1 MVQSNKKF
9 KKGFTMVELMVVLA
23 ITAILAAL
31 VGGGLIGYIRLARF
45 EKNEAN
51 ARTLFQAA
59 QIALTHMDTAGELDD
74 FRAQV
79 RDVGDV
85 GTHFTDTTNHTQAE
99 LDELNSNIYA
109 LYYDKTAD
117 DTSNNQLVHNLLDEY
132 IYDESLLDASVCIE
146 IDAAS
151 GQVYSVFYDTNSDK
165 LRFTDSTGQTNIIDR
180 SYSHRRNDS
189 LVGYYS
195 AEDRV
200 NVVELQQTRLKVK
213 NPRLSNTE
221 TLTLSWDGDENRDT
235 QVQYIA
241 KAYSA
246 VGNKLLFEIEIKLP
260 GNKTEQITEL
270 HTKIYGENE
279 TITKE
284 TDLSYPLSY
293 NKGSF
298 VLTLDAMASADLL
311 RACENDKDTADTSLF
326 SIIRLLPDNTEPQ
339 DFYITMQAQ
348 PREGYNDNYT
358 ASTEVKTNT
367 ENTLFA
373 EKSTAKKAE
382 LKYYRHLYNTRWV
395 DENGWKVTGDA
406 TYTMTPQGF
415 GVSVLN
421 WTAGSVTVYCP
432 NDEPNGKP
440 VAKVPSTENPVAWP
454 TIPKLSDR
462 ITLNGSNLTLA
473 NLQLRGT
480 SVSATGKQKD
490 DSLLDCYIGL
500 VGENNGTL
508 KNITLRDVDLQVNA
522 EVIPVEQAA
531 AGTTLKLT
539 DTTVLR
545 ALDDQNTEY
554 RGGVRAVG
562 ALCGVNTGTLEN
574 CSLTHGLNNA
584 LKSQVLAM
592 LSFDKTATVTA
603 REEEK
608 RQVNNKE
615 YTYYTNEPRGIGGL
629 VGVAIPKDETST
641 GVTAANLEVASNVT
655 VAGLLQDKATTTAN
669 NTTVKDKARYTAAA
683 AEPGTTTETVWRSV
697 GVGGVFGTLDAAGLI
712 TADQTN
718 ADAAIKNAAA
728 VTGNGFVGGIAGNIY
743 NSAAMPATVT
753 GLANTGTVSAGA
765 TYQGSTE
772 GGSRVL
778 GQFFGGLAGYTQNV
792 KLTGCTSSTRSNL
805 TGTSLTSQIQKGYD
819 ANGIIQESSPLKG
832 DFVGG
837 LIGFGKN
844 ITLTNCSVQKG
855 YVLGR
860 TFVGG
865 IAGGFTGS
873 SLEVTGGTNAS
884 YVFGNR
890 YVGGIVSVNGAGST
904 ISSMENTGL
913 VAGLGQNAAYVG
925 GIAGLNDATWGAT
938 GTATTTT
945 AAIKNCTNSMASDN
959 ATNSSRITLLKN
971 LSTYMVS
978 GKEETIYA
986 DFVGGLVGSN
996 GTNAVLTW
1004 DGTATTVS
1012 MGAVLYGKNYVGGV
1026 AGYNDATA
1034 QITNTKGDE
1043 LTVTGQVIGEAV
1055 AQTGTDGTTVYVGG
1069 KAVGGMVGLNMA
1081 PNLPKVNVKTS
1092 LVHGELCVGGV
1103 IGANMPV
1110 ASGANTFTVTSSN
1123 GTGTGNFATQTA
1135 NGRVEAEG
1143 LAGGIIGYNCLL
1155 SAAPEQITERILPS
1169 VDNNGGKLQIAAG
1182 SGLIYNTKDAVKF
1195 TGFAN
1200 QLNISANAY
1209 VGGIVGYNYGETKL
1223 IITGAQNGTQSNAAS
1238 TGRVSKYNNNGTLG
1252 GGVSLSA
1259 VKISDTSSFTL
1270 TKPNPSDSR
1279 TLADRA
1285 YFAGGIVGYAAQ
1297 YTTLDDCKNYGAVT
1311 HESVAGGITGWNDGI
1326 ITNSQ
1331 TYSALGSQQSGYQYL
1346 GGIAGVNNGK
1356 IKNSAMQ
1363 TNATARG
1370 SSLIG
1375 GVAGVNLPD
1384 AMITYITNSSLDYAV
1399 QADYCAGGITG
1410 MNCGTVTLGDTQL
1423 NVSVTA
1429 GSYAGGIAGSNNTRG
1444 TKPATIM
1451 GGKVGGAILASGNY
1465 AGGAAGANYAKISN
1479 VQLINGGY
1487 VRVNGRYAG
1496 GIAGNNE
1503 GGGMI
1508 ENCRNTAA
1516 AAANRYTVY
1525 ATNGY
1530 AGGISGTNTA
1540 QASIN
1545 NATVSKG
1552 VKVGVALGDASGFTP
1567 INNGTITGGSIAECE
1582 INATG
1587 ESIGA
1592 VAAINNSGA
1601 TIKDV
1606 TLTSKVKFNSK
1617 ATNVGGITGN
1627 NSGNVQNVTVR
1638 NGSLNLNGLTAN
1650 ADIVNLG
1657 GAVGTNS
1664 GEVKT
1669 ANVTL
1674 NVTDNLGKYVN
1685 LGGVVGSNSGTL
1697 DQCTYQGVLGTADTN
1712 NAGNIIN
1719 GATNTGDTVGGI
1731 VGLNG
1736 GKVTGCKVA
1745 SITLQVQGASAL
1757 SDSQTT
1763 EQKLSSAS
1771 HVGGIAGQNKGTVE
1785 SSYVAAT
1792 ANGGSIITAR
1802 FGFVGGIAGSN
1813 SGSITNSG
1821 AQGAFTANEGT
1832 ALVNQVNDWLDET
1845 NGDINAMVADMKNG
1859 GTGTYSALKGV
1870 DTVSESGYGYTKVYT
1885 DGLVKN
1891 DLLVGLRGRTL
1902 ANDKAGGY
1910 LGGIAGFNSV
1920 SGTMTNDATG
1930 KWFVYADNTTD
1941 DSKVGGMIG
1950 MNEATGDLNTLV
1962 NCAAV
1967 RRFTRTDE
1975 NPDGNTVERKNSNIA
1990 YVGGIIGV
1998 QQNTNDDKWV
2008 IRRCVNYGTVADSG
2022 SSYVGGIIASWLKN
2036 GGTIEKAFNFGN
2048 LSTNTNNGNDYGT
2061 VGGIVGYF
2069 DKPTPGGTANI
2080 MSCQNHGNILTVGA
2094 RGADT
2099 TGRGAN
2105 DIAGI
2110 LGKVLMASSDDYL
2123 RINIVDCVNGKVTL
2137 QCESLAA
2144 GIMGWLGPSSP
2155 SPDKV
2160 EVYIDRCRNYATD
2173 VEIKPKSNGKALFAG
2188 ICGNRGRNGYTKA
2201 ATTVTNCFALY
2212 KSSVSG
2218 ESGPIALDRGT
2229 YNSNHEHIVVYG
2241 NYFMDEDS
2249 FNTKYTK
2256 IFELL
2261 NKDKPRKETNPEN
2274 GKTWGTNYPNVYV
2287 QRSGTRLFAGV
2298 DKYTNRFFAAG
2309 MLDAAWNLNRIDTEF
2324 CYIVP
2329 RTNENGL
2336 DTIFRS
2342 DKGGATYQN
2351 KTIAAFVLWYDD
2363 NTQNE
2368 QNVQDKPDYG
2378 DITDEVI
2385 QNYYTQYLNV
2395 QPAGEVEHLAVK
2407 HQSEGAT
2414 IYGRYEVTWDAPV
2427 NNNLQ
2432 SVKYYK
2438 LTLYK
2443 VDENGDKTPLDGY
2456 KDIEVYGTRYLLD
2469 ADENLAKA
2477 IGSDAK
2483 FCVGVT
2489 AVNGV
2494 LKPGNEVYSNEVDF
2508 LRPLTT
2514 PKLEVRLEKKT
2525 TSGYKNVV
2533 GTEEK
2538 TLADQPYGQYL
2549 VLTNPEDYAALGN
2562 DWKVEAYLLDK
2573 PDAKI
2578 TLTADGL
2585 EQPILEGHGEATRLR
2600 ATATPTTTEAKAKWM
2615 DSQTYDEAIGVPK
2628 TYFDMSYKGGTDQ
2641 GNTGLVHGNAFNP
2654 DDASDPKGKPEIS
2667 GTTTDNFKI
2676 TVQMSF
2682 TIESYHPIKD
2692 TVPRYRVMLLGKYN
2706 GLETT
2711 ESGQPLKGQYITLKA
2726 VTKPVY
2732 GTDTEFVLDNLPDEA
2747 FDGTYTDLQV
2757 ISVPV
2762 DAGYS
2767 QVVTIWEATDAEA
2780 SAAIEARSGKN
2791 EPISWYDG
2799 IEIIR
2804 NTDGTFSYAHLT
2816 PLQFFAPDDPWGLGN
2831 NDKPKFVKWQIRQD
2845 KLNLNILT
2853 APTVSNVATGAIRD
2867 ADGANKLDYT
2877 FTWNQY
2883 KTAND
2888 TTPDTTQHDYDITL
2902 YGYSVQ
2908 PVKDANGE
2916 TKKDENGN
2924 DVTTDVKEKIE
2935 LKDGES
2941 LDKYVTFDSTTGTYT
2956 LKFCVDDVL
2965 ANGSAGWRY
2974 NKVQLH
2980 VTRVPNTNDNSE
2992 KNAVG
2997 AAGTADCAVMQRL
3010 AAVSIVDGISQVEDN
3025 NADALHYMVSWSA
3038 GTGNVASYTLYAEQK
3053 NDDAWTYLC
3062 KWEGI
3067 TETGYTVDLEQY
3079 QGEPLRFYVVAEG
3092 KEGDS
3097 FRSANGVSADAVI
3110 ANRTAAPTVSSASLS
3125 HGTPSQ
3131 EDFLNSETLTLNVSE
3146 NGAASYYYTG
3156 YLFKDVDDYKRIAK
3170 LAAAYQDSSK
3180 TPAEKAT
3187 ALTALQTALDG
3198 MLTDANDT
3206 DRVLRIIADDN
3217 KDGGEPT
3224 ATSTTDSASISISSS
3239 FTMKP
3244 EYARRWLLP
3253 ALRSMTPAGSS
3264 DAASNWYYYTAD
3276 ASTAAQNMQLPAIKL
3291 DAPKADNSRAEY
3303 TQEVNL
3309 YQNAPVDGARPSGK
3323 ETLTLTRRTVEWPIG
3338 NLYTSDNGETRSLTN
3353 RYQFTVKPYNE
3364 DDVPYTVT
3372 VTVNNQAYTDADGKE
3387 HPIGEIQKVE
3397 KTVGLAL
3404 TGEKA
3409 KPLTYEIPKTEADGR
3424 VWYDLSLLPTEVTA
3438 TDEND
3443 TVIAYSRSKVWTS
3456 RATRLTGK
3464 LVSSDTTSYYAVDVV
3479 PMLEFVQG
3487 TDSNV
3492 LRLTLPELLNQ
3503 PEGGSGELA
3512 KNTQTVTV
3520 KALPYKADNG
3530 EDDKTVA
3537 SEGTLVT
3544 VNAPQPTTQEATEPR
3559 LVVAVNDI
3567 TDEQT
3572 EPEIAVQAAP
3582 QPTVLMETAPVQ
3594 MKTPETAAPAEPEQT
3609 VQPPAEQPA
3618 A

>member
-99 LDELNSNIYA
+99 LDELNSDIYA

-311 RACENDKDTADTSLF
+311 RACENEKDTADTSLF
-326 SIIRLLPDNTEPQ
+326 SIIRLLPGNTEPQ

-395 DENGWKVTGDA
+395 DENGWKVTDGA

-508 KNITLRDVDLQVNA
+508 KNITLRDVDLQVNS
-522 EVIPVEQAA
+522 EVIPVEQAAA

-592 LSFDKTATVTA
+592 LSFDETATVTA
-603 REEEK
+603 REEGK
-608 RQVNNKE
+608 KQVNNKA

-669 NTTVKDKARYTAAA
+669 NTTVNDKARYTAAA
-683 AEPGTTTETVWRSV
+683 AEPGTKTETVWRSV

-712 TADQTN
+712 TAYQTN

-743 NSAAMPATVT
+743 NSAAKPATVT

-792 KLTGCTSSTRSNL
+792 NLTGCTSSTRSNL

-945 AAIKNCTNSMASDN
+945 ATIKNCTNSMASDN

-1081 PNLPKVNVKTS
+1081 PNLPMVNVKTS

-1110 ASGANTFTVTSSN
+1110 ASGANTFTVTSSK

-1155 SAAPEQITERILPS
+1155 SAAPAQITERILPS

-1182 SGLIYNTKDAVKF
+1182 SGLTYNTQGTVKF

-1223 IITGAQNGTQSNAAS
+1223 IITNATNGTQSNAAS

-1259 VKISDTSSFTL
+1259 FEISGITL
-1270 TKPNPSDSR
+1270 TQPNPSDSR

-1285 YFAGGIVGYAAQ
+1285 YFAGGIIGYAAQ
-1297 YTTLDDCKNYGAVT
+1297 NTTLQNCTNYGGVT
-1311 HESVAGGITGWNDGI
+1311 HESVAGGITGWNDGT

-1346 GGIAGVNNGK
+1346 GGIAGVNNGS
-1356 IKNSAMQ
+1356 IENSAMQ
-1363 TNATARG
+1363 TNATVRG
-1370 SSLIG
+1370 NSLIG
-1375 GVAGVNLPD
+1375 GVAGVNLPG
-1384 AMITYITNSSLDYAV
+1384 ATITYNNTNSLNYSV
-1399 QADYCAGGITG
+1399 QADYCAGGIAG
-1410 MNCGTVTLGDTQL
+1410 MNSGTVTLGNDTQL
-1423 NVSVTA
+1423 NVNVTA

-1444 TKPATIM
+1444 TNPATIM
-1451 GGKVGGAILASGNY
+1451 GGKVGGAILATGNY
-1465 AGGAAGANYAKISN
+1465 AGGAAGANYASISN
-1479 VQLINGGY
+1479 VQLVNGGY
-1487 VRVNGRYAG
+1487 VRVNGQYAG

-1503 GGGMI
+1503 GSGMI

-1516 AAANRYTVY
+1516 AAANRDTVY

-1540 QASIN
+1540 QASITR
-1545 NATVSKG
+1545 AQVSG
-1552 VKVGVALGDASGFTP
+1552 NVKVGVALGDASGVTP
-1567 INNGTITGGSIAECE
+1567 INNGTISGGSIAECE
-1582 INATG
+1582 ITATG

-1627 NSGNVQNVTVR
+1627 NSGNVQNVTVS
-1638 NGSLNLNGLTAN
+1638 NDSLNLNGLTAN
-1650 ADIVNLG
+1650 ADMVNLG

-1664 GEVKT
+1664 GGVKT

-1731 VGLNG
+1731 VGLND
-1736 GKVTGCKVA
+1736 GKVTGCTVA

-1845 NGDINAMVADMKNG
+1845 NGDINAMVADMKND

-1885 DGLVKN
+1885 DGLAKN
-1891 DLLVGLRGRTL
+1891 DLLVGLRGRTS
-1902 ANDKAGGY
+1902 ANDKSGGY

-1967 RRFTRTDE
+1967 RRFTRKNATDDDDTTNTE
-1975 NPDGNTVERKNSNIA
+1975 NKNIA

-2008 IRRCVNYGTVADSG
+2008 IRRCVNYGTVFDSG
-2022 SSYVGGIIASWLKN
+2022 SNFIGGIIASWLKN
-2036 GGTIEKAFNFGN
+2036 GGTIERSFNFGN
-2048 LSTNTNNGNDYGT
+2048 LCTNTNSGDESGT
-2061 VGGIVGYF
+2061 IGGIVGYF
-2069 DKPTPGGTANI
+2069 DKPTPGGTASI
-2080 MSCQNHGNILTVGA
+2080 LSCQNHGDIKSYGIWEETKKY
-2094 RGADT
+2094 
-2099 TGRGAN
+2099 GAN

-2110 LGKVLMASSDDYL
+2110 LGKVLMADGANDYL
-2123 RINIVDCVNGKVTL
+2123 RINIVDCVNGDVTME
-2137 QCESLAA
+2137 CESLAA
-2144 GIMGWLGPSSP
+2144 GIMGWLGPWGGGSVSN
-2155 SPDKV
+2155 PDKV
-2160 EVYIDRCRNYATD
+2160 EVYIDRCRNYATKID
-2173 VEIKPKSNGKALFAG
+2173 ISPKYPRSIIAG
-2188 ICGNRGRNGYTKA
+2188 ICGNRGSGSATTA
-2201 ATTVTNCFALY
+2201 STTVTNCFALY
-2212 KSSVSG
+2212 DQNGTTEYSNGHSAYLA
-2218 ESGPIALDRGT
+2218 PIATNRGRE
-2229 YNSNHEHIVVYG
+2229 NIVAYG
-2241 NYFMDEDS
+2241 NYYMNEDS
-2249 FNTKYTK
+2249 FQNDNTAALKN
-2256 IFELL
+2256 L
-2261 NKDKPRKETNPEN
+2261 KENAPSKMIVLN
-2274 GKTWGTNYPNVYV
+2274 GKTYGADYQPDNSYGT
-2287 QRSGTRLFAGV
+2287 QLFAGV
-2298 DKYTNRFFAAG
+2298 DLSITTAKNFYAAG
-2309 MLDAAWNLNRIDTEF
+2309 MLDGQKTGTIDTYN
-2324 CYIVP
+2324 CYIKP
-2329 RTNENGL
+2329 AIST
-2336 DTIFRS
+2336 DTSVSMATIYRE
-2342 DKGGATYQN
+2342 GGDFN
-2351 KTIAAFVLWYDD
+2351 KDVAKIPLWYTNSDD
-2363 NTQNE
+2363 IA
-2368 QNVQDKPDYG
+2368 DPSMG

-2385 QNYYTQYLNV
+2385 QDYYATYLNK
-2395 QPAGEVEHLAVK
+2395 QPAGQVRNVAVK
-2407 HQSEGAT
+2407 HSAGAT
-2414 IYGRYEVTWDAPV
+2414 IFGRYEVTWDAPDTAE
-2427 NNNLQ
+2427 Q
-2432 SVKYYK
+2432 AVKYYQ

-2443 VDENGDKTPLDGY
+2443 VTGTGNQTALEKY
-2456 KDIEVYGTRYLLD
+2456 KDIVVYGTRYLFD
-2469 ADENLAKA
+2469 ADDALAKA
-2477 IGSDAK
+2477 IGEDAK
-2483 FCVGVT
+2483 FCVGVK
-2489 AVNGV
+2489 AVNGN
-2494 LKPGNEVYSNEVDF
+2494 LDAGEEVYSDNVNF
-2508 LRPLTT
+2508 LRPLPT
-2514 PKLEVRLEKKT
+2514 PELEVRLEKKNT
-2525 TSGYKNVV
+2525 NG
-2533 GTEEK
+2533 
-2538 TLADQPYGQYL
+2538 QPYGQYV
-2549 VLTNPEDYAALGN
+2549 VLKNASAYKDINYTIT
-2562 DWKVEAYLLDK
+2562 AYLLNNADSK
-2573 PDAKI
+2573 V
-2578 TLTADGL
+2578 TLTAANPEAALWNGL
-2585 EQPILEGHGEATRLR
+2585 GEETNLR
-2600 ATATPTTTEAKAKWM
+2600 ATAEPTTDAAKAKWM
-2615 DSQTYDEAIGVPK
+2615 NSQTYDEKVGIPI
-2628 TYFDMSYKGGTDQ
+2628 TYSGT
-2641 GNTGLVHGNAFNP
+2641 NYGLVHGEAFALDRNGQYKT
-2654 DDASDPKGKPEIS
+2654 KGQPVIT
-2667 GTTTDNFKI
+2667 GTTTDDLKI
-2676 TVQMSF
+2676 TVTLSF
-2682 TIESYHPIKD
+2682 TADRIAGVTP
-2692 TVPRYRVMLLGKYN
+2692 TYRVMLLGQYTRDDKTI
-2706 GLETT
+2706 GTVTT
-2711 ESGQPLKGQYITLKA
+2711 SKRSLQNQYVTLA
-2726 VTKPVY
+2726 SVEKPVY
-2732 GTDTEFVLDNLPDEA
+2732 STDTEFVLDNLPDEA
-2747 FDGTYTDLQV
+2747 FDGTYTKLKV
-2757 ISVPV
+2757 VSVPV
-2762 DAGYS
+2762 NAGYS
-2767 QVVTIWEATDAEA
+2767 QVVTRWNISEDEAA
-2780 SAAIEARSGKN
+2780 AAISRSNATNPACWSEGL
-2791 EPISWYDG
+2791 
-2799 IEIIR
+2799 EIVR

-2816 PLQFFAPDDPWGLGN
+2816 PLQFFASDDDWGKK
-2831 NDKPKFVKWQIRQD
+2831 DITKKQIRSD
-2845 KLNLNILT
+2845 DLNLNILT
-2853 APTVSNVATGAIRD
+2853 APTVSDVAKGEIVNPNSD
-2867 ADGANKLDYT
+2867 NKLYYT
-2877 FTWNQY
+2877 FTWTQKN
-2883 KTAND
+2883 AD
-2888 TTPDTTQHDYDITL
+2888 STTPDTTQHNYDITL

-2908 PVKDANGE
+2908 PVKDDNGE

-2924 DVTTDVKEKIE
+2924 DVTTEVKEKIE
-2935 LKDGES
+2935 LKDGVS
-2941 LDKYVTFDSTTGTYT
+2941 LDKYVTFERKTGTYT

-2980 VTRVPNTNDNSE
+2980 VTRKPDETE
-2992 KNAVG
+2992 TGTIG

-3025 NADALHYMVSWSA
+3025 NADALHYTVSWSA

-3053 NDDAWTYLC
+3053 NDDAWTYLR

-3079 QGEPLRFYVVAEG
+3079 QGKPLRFYVVAEG

-3156 YLFKDVDDYKRIAK
+3156 YLFKDVADYERIAE

-3244 EYARRWLLP
+3244 EYACRWLLP

-3276 ASTAAQNMQLPAIKL
+3276 ASTDAKDMQLPAIKL

-3303 TQEVNL
+3303 TQEVKL
-3309 YQNAPVDGARPSGK
+3309 YQNAPVDGARLSGT

-3404 TGEKA
+3404 TGEEA

-3438 TDEND
+3438 TDENG
-3443 TVIAYSRSKVWTS
+3443 TVIGYSRSKVWTS

-3520 KALPYKADNG
+3520 KALPYKADNV
-3530 EDDKTVA
+3530 EDDKTVE

-3544 VNAPQPTTQEATEPR
+3544 VNAPQTTTQEATEPR

>member
-326 SIIRLLPDNTEPQ
+326 SIIRLLPGNTEPQ

-373 EKSTAKKAE
+373 EKSTAQKAE

-395 DENGWKVTGDA
+395 DENSWKVTGGA

-440 VAKVPSTENPVAWP
+440 AAKVPSTENPVAWP

-490 DSLLDCYIGL
+490 DNLLDCYIGL

-522 EVIPVEQAA
+522 EVIPVEQAAA

-592 LSFDKTATVTA
+592 LPFDETATVTA

-608 RQVNNKE
+608 KQVNNKE

-669 NTTVKDKARYTAAA
+669 NTTVNDKARYTAAA

-697 GVGGVFGTLDAAGLI
+697 GVGGVFGTLDAAGLK

-743 NSAAMPATVT
+743 NSAAKPATVT

-1081 PNLPKVNVKTS
+1081 PNLPMVNVKTS

-1110 ASGANTFTVTSSN
+1110 APDTNTFTVTSSK

-1182 SGLIYNTKDAVKF
+1182 SGLTYNTQGTVKF

-1223 IITGAQNGTQSNAAS
+1223 IITNATNGTQSNAAS

-1259 VKISDTSSFTL
+1259 FEISGITL
-1270 TKPNPSDSR
+1270 TQPNPSDSR

-1285 YFAGGIVGYAAQ
+1285 YFAGGIIGYAAQ
-1297 YTTLDDCKNYGAVT
+1297 NTTLQNCTNYGGVT
-1311 HESVAGGITGWNDGI
+1311 HESVAGGITGWNDGT

-1346 GGIAGVNNGK
+1346 GGIAGVNNGS
-1356 IKNSAMQ
+1356 IENSAMQ
-1363 TNATARG
+1363 TNATVRG
-1370 SSLIG
+1370 NSLIG
-1375 GVAGVNLPD
+1375 GVAGVNLPG
-1384 AMITYITNSSLDYAV
+1384 ATITYNNTNSLNYSV
-1399 QADYCAGGITG
+1399 QADYCAGGIAG
-1410 MNCGTVTLGDTQL
+1410 MNSGTVTLGNDTQL
-1423 NVSVTA
+1423 NVNVTA

-1444 TKPATIM
+1444 TNPATIM
-1451 GGKVGGAILASGNY
+1451 GGKVGGAILATGNY

-1479 VQLINGGY
+1479 VQLVNGGY
-1487 VRVNGRYAG
+1487 VRVNGQYAG

-1503 GGGMI
+1503 GSGMI

-1516 AAANRYTVY
+1516 AAANRDTVY

-1540 QASIN
+1540 QASITR
-1545 NATVSKG
+1545 AQVSG
-1552 VKVGVALGDASGFTP
+1552 NVKVGVALGDASGVTP
-1567 INNGTITGGSIAECE
+1567 INNGTISGGSIAECE

-1606 TLTSKVKFNSK
+1606 TLTGKVKFNSK

-1627 NSGNVQNVTVR
+1627 NSGNVQNVTVG

-1664 GEVKT
+1664 GEVNT

-1674 NVTDNLGKYVN
+1674 DVTDNLVKYVN

-1697 DQCTYQGVLGTADTN
+1697 NQCTYQGVLGTADTN

-1736 GKVTGCKVA
+1736 GKVTGCTVA

-1821 AQGAFTANEGT
+1821 AQGAFTANRGT

-1845 NGDINAMVADMKNG
+1845 NGDINAMVADMKND

-1885 DGLVKN
+1885 DGLAKN
-1891 DLLVGLRGRTL
+1891 DLLVGLRGRTS

-1967 RRFTRTDE
+1967 RRFTRKNATND
-1975 NPDGNTVERKNSNIA
+1975 DNTTNTKNKNIA

-1998 QQNTNDDKWV
+1998 HQNTNDDKWV
-2008 IRRCVNYGTVADSG
+2008 IRRCVNYGTVFDSG
-2022 SSYVGGIIASWLKN
+2022 SNFIGGIIASWLKN
-2036 GGTIEKAFNFGN
+2036 GGTIERSFNFGN
-2048 LSTNTNNGNDYGT
+2048 LCTNTNSGDESGT
-2061 VGGIVGYF
+2061 IGGIVGYF
-2069 DKPTPGGTANI
+2069 DKPTPGGTASI
-2080 MSCQNHGNILTVGA
+2080 LSCQNHGDIKSYGIWEGTKKY
-2094 RGADT
+2094 
-2099 TGRGAN
+2099 GAN

-2110 LGKVLMASSDDYL
+2110 LGKVLMADGENDYL
-2123 RINIVDCVNGKVTL
+2123 RINIVDCVNGDVTME
-2137 QCESLAA
+2137 CESLAA
-2144 GIMGWLGPSSP
+2144 GIMGWLGPWGSGSV
-2155 SPDKV
+2155 SNPDKV
-2160 EVYIDRCRNYATD
+2160 EVYIDRCRNYATKID
-2173 VEIKPKSNGKALFAG
+2173 ISPKYGQSIIAG
-2188 ICGNRGRNGYTKA
+2188 ICGNRGSGSATTA
-2201 ATTVTNCFALY
+2201 STTVTNCFALY
-2212 KSSVSG
+2212 DQNGTTEYSNGHSAYLA
-2218 ESGPIALDRGT
+2218 PIATNRGSE
-2229 YNSNHEHIVVYG
+2229 NIVAYG
-2241 NYFMDEDS
+2241 NYFMDAAFS
-2249 FNTKYTK
+2249 FNNDY
-2256 IFELL
+2256 
-2261 NKDKPRKETNPEN
+2261 NKAMKTMYEEVQKRGAQGIWGNTNN
-2274 GKTWGTNYPNVYV
+2274 TQNYYY
-2287 QRSGTRLFAGV
+2287 GTRLFAGV
-2298 DKYTNRFFAAG
+2298 NNSMADGTARFFAAG
-2309 MLDAAWNLNRIDTEF
+2309 MMNNRKVDDVDTQYCFINTPTDGSLREIRR
-2324 CYIVP
+2324 Y
-2329 RTNENGL
+2329 L
-2336 DTIFRS
+2336 
-2342 DKGGATYQN
+2342 N
-2351 KTIAAFVLWYDD
+2351 KTTSDTRECAKILLWYKG
-2363 NTQNE
+2363 
-2368 QNVQDKPDYG
+2368 QDGDTTPSMA
-2378 DITDEVI
+2378 DITDELI
-2385 QNYYTQYLNV
+2385 QNYYSTMLDVGTPDKVTNLNV
-2395 QPAGEVEHLAVK
+2395 THDNTGTTV
-2407 HQSEGAT
+2407 
-2414 IYGRYEVTWDAPV
+2414 YGRYEVTWTAPTNDAV
-2427 NNNLQ
+2427 ITGNTMQKVSHYL
-2432 SVKYYK
+2432 V
-2438 LTLYK
+2438 TLYK
-2443 VDENGDKTPLDGY
+2443 LDENGNFVPLGENY
-2456 KDIEVYGTRYLLD
+2456 TNIVVYGTRYLFD
-2469 ADENLAKA
+2469 ADDDMATALGDSTNFY
-2477 IGSDAK
+2477 IGVK
-2483 FCVGVT
+2483 
-2489 AVNGV
+2489 AVNGAV
-2494 LKPGNEVYSNEVDF
+2494 NAGEEETTGEVTF
-2508 LRPLTT
+2508 LRPLPT
-2514 PKLEVRLEKKT
+2514 PELEVRLIKKNT
-2525 TSGYKNVV
+2525 NGQ
-2533 GTEEK
+2533 
-2538 TLADQPYGQYL
+2538 AYGQYL
-2549 VLTNPEDYAALGN
+2549 VLKNASAYQGVSCEI
-2562 DWKVEAYLLDK
+2562 KAYLLNRSTIE
-2573 PDAKI
+2573 I
-2578 TLTADGL
+2578 TVTPENPEVPITQGL
-2585 EQPILEGHGEATRLR
+2585 GEATRLR
-2600 ATATPTTTEAKAKWM
+2600 AKATPIAASTDKWM
-2615 DSQTYDEAIGVPK
+2615 DSQTYDEAVGIPK
-2628 TYFDMSYKGGTDQ
+2628 TYFDGTKVDQ
-2641 GNTGLVHGNAFNP
+2641 QAGNPGLVHGKAF
-2654 DDASDPKGKPEIS
+2654 DVTRSTTTYEKKGEPIIS
-2667 GTTTDNFKI
+2667 GTNTDDLKI
-2676 TVQMSF
+2676 TVKLSF
-2682 TIESYHPIKD
+2682 TPNTILNI
-2692 TVPRYRVMLLGKYN
+2692 VPRYRVMLLGKYAGEQN
-2706 GLETT
+2706 GGEDKTIN
-2711 ESGQPLKGQYITLKA
+2711 GQSLKGQYVTLAA

-2732 GTDTEFVLDNLPDEA
+2732 STESEFVLDNLPDEA
-2747 FDGTYTDLQV
+2747 LDGTYTDLQV

-2767 QVVTIWEATDAEA
+2767 QVVTRWGETDSPDEAA
-2780 SAAIEARSGKN
+2780 AAIENGKSR
-2791 EPISWYDG
+2791 PISWYNG

-2804 NTDGTFSYAHLT
+2804 NDDGTFSYAHLT

-2831 NDKPKFVKWQIRQD
+2831 TRKKDFIMYQVRRD
-2845 KLNLNILT
+2845 ELRLNILP
-2853 APTVSNVATGAIRD
+2853 APMVSEEATGTILNPD
-2867 ADGANKLDYT
+2867 AENKLNYT
-2877 FTWNQY
+2877 FTWTQY
-2883 KTAND
+2883 QND
-2888 TTPDTTQHDYDITL
+2888 GRTPDKKQHTYAVTL
-2902 YGYSVQ
+2902 YGYSTQTVR
-2908 PVKDANGE
+2908 
-2916 TKKDENGN
+2916 DENGQTKT
-2924 DVTTDVKEKIE
+2924 VTIKEKLE
-2935 LKDGES
+2935 PKNEKNNSLASHVKFDGNG
-2941 LDKYVTFDSTTGTYT
+2941 KYT
-2956 LKFCVDDVL
+2956 LNFCVEDVL
-2965 ANGSAGWRY
+2965 ATSWQY
-2974 NKVQLH
+2974 DKVQIH

-2992 KNAVG
+2992 KNAIG

-3010 AAVSIVDGISQVEDN
+3010 AAVSIVDGISQEEDN
-3025 NADALHYMVSWSA
+3025 NADALHYTVSWSA
-3038 GTGNVASYTLYAEQK
+3038 GTGNVASYTLYAEQE
-3053 NDDAWTYLC
+3053 NGDAWTYLC

-3079 QGEPLRFYVVAEG
+3079 QGETLRFYVVAEG

-3131 EDFLNSETLTLNVSE
+3131 EDFLNSETLTLKVSE

-3156 YLFKDVDDYKRIAK
+3156 YLFKDVDDYKRIAV
-3170 LAAAYQDSSK
+3170 LAAAYQDSSSK
-3180 TPAEKAT
+3180 TPAEKAA
-3187 ALTALQTALDG
+3187 ALTALQTALDE

-3276 ASTAAQNMQLPAIKL
+3276 ASTDAQNMQLPAIKL

-3303 TQEVNL
+3303 TQEVKL
-3309 YQNAPVDGARPSGK
+3309 YQNAPVDGAMPSGK

-3353 RYQFTVKPYNE
+3353 HYQFTVKPYNE

-3372 VTVNNQAYTDADGKE
+3372 VTVNDQAYTDADGKE

-3404 TGEKA
+3404 TGEEA

-3438 TDEND
+3438 TNENG
-3443 TVIAYSRSKVWTS
+3443 TVIGNSWSKEWTS

-3530 EDDKTVA
+3530 EDDKTVESA
-3537 SEGTLVT
+3537 ETLVT
-3544 VNAPQPTTQEATEPR
+3544 VNAPQPNTQEATEPR
-3559 LVVAVNDI
+3559 RVVAVNDI

-3609 VQPPAEQPA
+3609 VQPSAEQPA